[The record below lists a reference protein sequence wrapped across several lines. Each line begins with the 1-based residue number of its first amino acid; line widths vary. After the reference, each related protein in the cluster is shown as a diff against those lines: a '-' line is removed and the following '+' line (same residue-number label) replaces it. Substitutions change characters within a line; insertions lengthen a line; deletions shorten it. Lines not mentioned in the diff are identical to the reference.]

1 MGEAAIRVASIGECM
16 VELRHLSATELTMG
30 FGGDTLNTAVYLARV
45 GGDRVAVDYVT
56 ALGDD
61 PYSDAMVEAWQRE
74 GVGTG
79 RVRRLAGRMPGLY
92 LIRTDAKGERT
103 FHYYR
108 SAAAARDMFA
118 GLDAGAVAGILSG
131 CGLVYLSGITLSVLD
146 EAQRTALIGALDL
159 ARGDGARVA
168 FDGNFRPA
176 GWPDREAARELFT
189 RVLRRVDIALP
200 TFEDEQRLFGDAD
213 IPTTLARL
221 HGLGVAE
228 VVVKQGPDGAVV
240 SAGHGAVPVPAF
252 RVTDV
257 VDTTAAGD
265 SFNGGYLAARLLGK
279 APERAAR
286 IGHRVAAEVVRH
298 RGAIIDRAA
307 MPDLATL

>member
-1 MGEAAIRVASIGECM
+1 MGEAVIRVASIGECM

-61 PYSDAMVEAWQRE
+61 PYSDAMVEAWRRE

-213 IPTTLARL
+213 IPATLARL
-221 HGLGVAE
+221 HGLGVGE

-240 SAGHGAVPVPAF
+240 SAGHGAVSVPAF

-279 APERAAR
+279 APEQAAR
-286 IGHRVAAEVVRH
+286 VGHRVAAEVVRH

-307 MPDLATL
+307 MPDLDTL

>member
-45 GGDRVAVDYVT
+45 GGGQVAVDYVT

-61 PYSDAMVEAWQRE
+61 PYSEAMVEAWQRE

-79 RVRRLAGRMPGLY
+79 RVRRLPGRMPGLY
-92 LIRTDAKGERT
+92 LIRTDARGERT

-131 CGLVYLSGITLSVLD
+131 CNLVYLSGITLSVLD
-146 EAQRTALIGALDL
+146 EAQRAALIGALDL

-213 IPTTLARL
+213 IPATLARL
-221 HGLGVAE
+221 HGLGVGE
-228 VVVKQGPDGAVV
+228 VVVKQGPEGAVV
-240 SAGHGAVPVPAF
+240 SADHGAVAVPAF
-252 RVTDV
+252 KVADV

-265 SFNGGYLAARLLGK
+265 SFNGGYLAARLLGR
-279 APERAAR
+279 APEQAAR

-298 RGAIIDRAA
+298 RGAIIERAA